1 MKNLFAALML
11 ILCVTVAGFA
21 TDPAFAADQVVA
33 AAVNLNQAS
42 AAELQVLPGVGPALA
57 DRIVAYREAKGPFET
72 VDQLAGVKGIGD
84 RKLEKIRPSVT
95 LN

>member
-21 TDPAFAADQVVA
+21 SDPVFAADQDVVA
-33 AAVNLNQAS
+33 AVNVNQAS
-42 AAELQVLPGVGPALA
+42 VAELQVLPGVGPALA
-57 DRIVAYREAKGPFET
+57 ERIVAYREAMGPFET
-72 VDQLAGVKGIGD
+72 VDQLASVKGIGD